1 MMPDTP
7 HLRDATVTFPPYGE
21 TRARRVADQL
31 PLLTRIDRSAAR
43 A

>member
-1 MMPDTP
+1 VAYADTT
-7 HLRDATVTFPPYGE
+7 LG

-31 PLLTRIDRSAAR
+31 WRGVVAA